1 MDLGLSITVASGV
14 FGFVGLAGLVAR
26 YVFPMPGQKEQNGKG
41 TNGYA
46 SRKDIRAL
54 EERLQT
60 MHTEWMQKLDSVGE
74 RIHQRIDAQE
84 QTCSE
89 RRERIVR
96 LEEKLGA
103 IDRKKNHCAP
113 DQEKKNEREK
123 YNSIKRREE
132 T

>member
-1 MDLGLSITVASGV
+1 MDLGLSITIGSGI
-14 FGFVGLAGLVAR
+14 FGFVGLAGLAAR
-26 YVFPMPGQKEQNGKG
+26 YVFPVPSQRGESSKG

-60 MHTEWMQKLDSVGE
+60 MHTEWMQKLDSVAN

-96 LEEKLGA
+96 LEEKLEA
-103 IDRKKNHCAP
+103 VDRRKA
-113 DQEKKNEREK
+113 DRRVSDRER
-123 YNSIKRREE
+123 KRAEGEE
-132 T
+132 YSPG

>member
-1 MDLGLSITVASGV
+1 VDLGLSITIGSGI
-14 FGFVGLAGLVAR
+14 FGFVGLAGLAAR
-26 YVFPMPGQKEQNGKG
+26 YIFPLPGHREESSKG

-60 MHTEWMQKLDSVGE
+60 MHTEWMQKLDSVAE
-74 RIHQRIDAQE
+74 RIHSRIDAQE

-96 LEEKLGA
+96 LEEKLEA
-103 IDRKKNHCAP
+103 VDRRKA
-113 DQEKKNEREK
+113 DRRASDRER
-123 YNSIKRREE
+123 KRVEGEE
-132 T
+132 YSAG